1 MYLHLGNYVILFY
14 FHNMQSKIKRQKLIL
29 ASILLMGLF
38 TYPIISIASKPRML
52 AGIPVLFLYILI
64 VWIVAI
70 IVFASISSTKQRRQ
84 DE

>member
-1 MYLHLGNYVILFY
+1 MPVLGNYVILFY
-14 FHNMQSKIKRQKLIL
+14 FHPMQSKIKRQKLVL

-38 TYPIISIASKPRML
+38 TYPVISIASKPAML

-64 VWIVAI
+64 VWIIAI
-70 IVFASISSTKQRRQ
+70 IIYASIAGTKQRRN

>member
-1 MYLHLGNYVILFY
+1 
-14 FHNMQSKIKRQKLIL
+14 MQSKIKRQKLIL

-38 TYPIISIASKPRML
+38 TYPVISIASKPEML
-52 AGIPVLFLYILI
+52 AGVPVLFLYILI

-70 IVFASISSTKQRRQ
+70 IIYAGIAGTKQRRN